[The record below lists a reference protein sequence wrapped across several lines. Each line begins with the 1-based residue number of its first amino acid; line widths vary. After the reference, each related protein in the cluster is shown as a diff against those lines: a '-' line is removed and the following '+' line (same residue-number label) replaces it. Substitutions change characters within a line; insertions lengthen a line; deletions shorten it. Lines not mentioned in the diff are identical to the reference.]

1 MTQRIK
7 YILLV
12 LAMLGMVLTVVVHAD
27 DDSHD
32 HEKSDC
38 SFCLIKPFETTPTL
52 SLDIQEP
59 IKVFLFQVRWTFDT
73 YLVEQFVAT
82 YSSRAPPFAA

>member
-1 MTQRIK
+1 MAQRLK

-12 LAMLGMVLTVVVHAD
+12 LAMVGMALTAVVHAD

-32 HEKSDC
+32 HEKGDC
-38 SFCLIKPFETTPTL
+38 SFCLIKPFESIPTP

-59 IKVFLFQVRWTFDT
+59 VTTFLFEIKWAFDT